1 MISYTFWN
9 HIVHALNVDGP
20 LVKVLRLVDG
30 EQKSP
35 PPQYIYEAMD
45 RAKGAIQKEFT
56 DENKYAKV
64 FEIIDKR

>member
-1 MISYTFWN
+1 MLSYTLSN
-9 HIVHALNVDGP
+9 YVVHALKFGGP
-20 LVKVLRLVDG
+20 LIKILCLVDG